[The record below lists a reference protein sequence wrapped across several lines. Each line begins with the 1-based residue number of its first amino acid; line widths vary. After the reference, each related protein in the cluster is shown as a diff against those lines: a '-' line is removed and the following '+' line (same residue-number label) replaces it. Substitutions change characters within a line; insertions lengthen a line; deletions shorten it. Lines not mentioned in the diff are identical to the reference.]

1 MKKFSFK
8 IRGNKYDVEIGE
20 IKKNMVIMEVN
31 GSEYKIE
38 LDRDINAV
46 KTPVLKRVPIK
57 THKKLEPKA
66 TSSSF
71 TVKSPLP
78 GNIMQ
83 LFVKNGDEV
92 KVGDKLLI
100 YEAMKMENTILAEKG
115 GKIKGLTVQ
124 PGDAVLQDVIL
135 MEII

>member
-8 IRGNKYDVEIGE
+8 IRGNNYDVEIGE
-20 IKKNMVIMEVN
+20 IKKNMVMIEVN

-46 KTPVLKRVPIK
+46 KTPVLKRTPIK
-57 THKKLEPKA
+57 THKKLETKK
-66 TSSSF
+66 TF
-71 TVKSPLP
+71 NTFVVKSPLP

-83 LFVKNGDEV
+83 IFVKNEEEV

-100 YEAMKMENTILAEKG
+100 YEAMKMENTILAERA
-115 GKIKGLTVQ
+115 GKIKGLSVQ
-124 PGDAVLQDVIL
+124 PGDTVLQDVKL
-135 MEII
+135 LEIV